1 MLYFN
6 VSNCR
11 LIQVRKV
18 VESLFTKFIL
28 NVVNVSFCLLSY
40 GPTLY
45 STITVD
51 GMNVLIVKD
60 WKLSSDSDL
69 FYTNEP

>member
-1 MLYFN
+1 M
-6 VSNCR
+6 
-11 LIQVRKV
+11 
-18 VESLFTKFIL
+18 FTKFIS

-45 STITVD
+45 STIKVD

-60 WKLSSDSDL
+60 RKLSSDSDL